1 MGVESQ
7 SLALGKWRQN
17 WGAVF
22 WSDGARDVGPF
33 TGQMS
38 PAPLDSICLCLRP
51 GGLFSGSG
59 ILLGDVQMAEWE
71 EGTYF
76 SPLGDLALRRRSEVT
91 WLQCSLPAGATWKN
105 FSPSF
110 AWKPSLLLGPG
121 A

>member
-1 MGVESQ
+1 
-7 SLALGKWRQN
+7 
-17 WGAVF
+17 
-22 WSDGARDVGPF
+22 
-33 TGQMS
+33 
-38 PAPLDSICLCLRP
+38 
-51 GGLFSGSG
+51 
-59 ILLGDVQMAEWE
+59 MAEWE

-121 A
+121 AYGRPFPDEPPGNLGLMQAPYRPSQGLSVSSGTCQHLLRQAGW